1 MPDRR
6 KFGALGEQF
15 AADLF
20 SEEGYRILERNF
32 RCRMG
37 EADIICAKNNEI
49 IFAEVKTRMSL
60 TMGRPAESVNSVKK
74 RHLKNTAAYYLQ
86 QNQIHDKNVS
96 FQVIEI
102 LVNQIRDLSF

>member
-37 EADIICAKNNEI
+37 DVTTQILIQ
-49 IFAEVKTRMSL
+49 T
-60 TMGRPAESVNSVKK
+60 NSRGHPLNVLVPRRLEDKCSRYSFKK
-74 RHLKNTAAYYLQ
+74 VSYPIDRSRS
-86 QNQIHDKNVS
+86 DK
-96 FQVIEI
+96 
-102 LVNQIRDLSF
+102 